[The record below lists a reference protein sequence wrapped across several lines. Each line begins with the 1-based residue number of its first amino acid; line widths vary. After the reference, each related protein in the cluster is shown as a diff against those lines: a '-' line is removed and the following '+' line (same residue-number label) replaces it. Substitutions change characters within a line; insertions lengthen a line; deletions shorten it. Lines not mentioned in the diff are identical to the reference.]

1 MVDVSGSEGRDPVA
15 DFDAINQELAQY
27 SPELAKRP
35 QIVAANK
42 TDVME
47 DDSLLNALRAHVEA
61 LGWPLYTISAAAHQG
76 TRELVFAVANRLQEL
91 PPVAVYSP
99 EFVKRPPK
107 VDMSQPLEITVE
119 DGVYLVEGPWLQ
131 RLMAN
136 TNFSDYESRNWFD
149 KMLRESGLFD
159 RLEAMGI
166 KDGDLVSLYNLEF
179 EYQH

>member
-1 MVDVSGSEGRDPVA
+1 MRNGVLT
-15 DFDAINQELAQY
+15 IMKK
-27 SPELAKRP
+27 ELAKRP

-42 TDVME
+42 TDIME
-47 DDSLLNALRAHVEA
+47 DDSLLSALRAHVEA

-76 TRELVFAVANRLQEL
+76 TRELVFAVANRLREL
-91 PPVAVYSP
+91 PPVAVYLP

-131 RLMAN
+131 RLMSN
-136 TNFSDYESRNWFD
+136 TNFGDYESRNWFD

-166 KDGDLVSLYNLEF
+166 QDGDLVSLYNLEF